1 LPLPHSLSAE
11 PASEVRWFA
20 PSSSSL
26 RLCRRSPLRFPLASD
41 AFDAAGF
48 RRVLSFPS
56 GSCFLL
62 PRLRYEPQVAPRSVP
77 PALPVI
83 DRRVAS
89 ILSPSAVPVVK
100 APGCPFALR
109 LRYRRRSASESPQ
122 MLILRSRL
130 TSVPSRLGVPCHP
143 VTLFESPDCSVD
155 SLWASS
161 LKPSPS
167 RPGSLLAQRRR
178 FRPSRVAPKH
188 PSSADPYLLP
198 QVAPASASTAG
209 SMITP
214 WLIRTLHPQL
224 APWMNLR
231 YQSGTSIPDLI
242 SSALLISIHSPQSA
256 DHEL

>member
-100 APGCPFALR
+100 APGCPFALHP
-109 LRYRRRSASESPQ
+109 RYRRRSGSGLPQNPHPPVPADFRSESP
-122 MLILRSRL
+122 RS
-130 TSVPSRLGVPCHP
+130 SVPSGHPFRISGLLRRLALGFVAQTFPKSPWFFACSTSPIPSVPSCP
-143 VTLFESPDCSVD
+143 E
-155 SLWASS
+155 
-161 LKPSPS
+161 
-167 RPGSLLAQRRR
+167 
-178 FRPSRVAPKH
+178 
-188 PSSADPYLLP
+188 
-198 QVAPASASTAG
+198 
-209 SMITP
+209 
-214 WLIRTLHPQL
+214 
-224 APWMNLR
+224 
-231 YQSGTSIPDLI
+231 TSFLG
-242 SSALLISIHSPQSA
+242 
-256 DHEL
+256 